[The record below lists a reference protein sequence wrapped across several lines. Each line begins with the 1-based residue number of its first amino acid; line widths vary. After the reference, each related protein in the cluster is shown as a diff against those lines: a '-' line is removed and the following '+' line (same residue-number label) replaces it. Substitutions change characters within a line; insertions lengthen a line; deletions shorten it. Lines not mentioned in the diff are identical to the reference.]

1 MVKRLVLFLEM
12 HQPRRVNPLLPYSAN
27 RGLEVFDDAL
37 NKRIV
42 ERVAGNSYRKVLS
55 IVGEAHRLYG
65 SRVGI
70 GVTGTLLEQLRRWG
84 GDVVEQLRRL
94 VEEGAVELVGETY
107 YHSLASELDM
117 GEFREQVEMQV
128 DAIKALGARPFT
140 AENTEFILNNRVAE
154 ALGGMGFQAVLGEGV
169 ERVLGWRSPNYMYKM
184 NGVKLLLRNYR
195 LSDDVGFRFS
205 SREWDQYPLTADKY
219 VEWVRA
225 SPGDLVFVGM
235 DMETFGEHQWE
246 GTGILEF
253 LKWVFRRA
261 REAGVSVESPGDAA
275 AELDAVE
282 GVSIEPWGT
291 TSWADREKDLSA
303 WLGGEEQVRA
313 FAFLRMTMAA
323 ARRAGGR
330 ALEAWRHLSTSD
342 HLYYL
347 SSKRG
352 PEGDVHGYF
361 SPGSPRRYFEAFMAA
376 MQRVW
381 DYASLRMG
389 DAELLEAV
397 RGVELPREA
406 WFFVEGGRAAR
417 SVDELEAV
425 LRERGELR
433 RRYCE
438 SGDVERWLSDLLGPM
453 GVKVAAGVCGH

>member
-1 MVKRLVLFLEM
+1 
-12 HQPRRVNPLLPYSAN
+12 
-27 RGLEVFDDAL
+27 
-37 NKRIV
+37 
-42 ERVAGNSYRKVLS
+42 
-55 IVGEAHRLYG
+55 
-65 SRVGI
+65 
-70 GVTGTLLEQLRRWG
+70 
-84 GDVVEQLRRL
+84 
-94 VEEGAVELVGETY
+94 
-107 YHSLASELDM
+107 
-117 GEFREQVEMQV
+117 
-128 DAIKALGARPFT
+128 
-140 AENTEFILNNRVAE
+140 
-154 ALGGMGFQAVLGEGV
+154 
-169 ERVLGWRSPNYMYKM
+169 MYKM